1 MTSFYD
7 NNCNFKP
14 FGYFYFYRHV
24 GHVGWD
30 PKGGFDVRIYPYY
43 FAIYIHFLKA
53 FVRII

>member
-7 NNCNFKP
+7 NNCNFKF

-30 PKGGFDVRIYPYY
+30 PKGGFDVRIYPYS